1 MVVRAVGAR
10 CEQRAGSLTP
20 ERLSILQKS
29 ADYHAR
35 RVAGWILD
43 ASADIEDVR
52 QTLLLAVWARVAQ
65 FDPVRASW
73 STFIDLLVR
82 HAAWDY
88 ARQCLQS
95 RRFTVTLLDDHGDV
109 LLHDVGEYQDAFAVV
124 RASVDVERAIES
136 LPDHLR
142 RLCRLL
148 QLENSSVAQRLSGLS
163 PAEFYRQVQDLR
175 MRFRSLG
182 LQPGGQTP

>member
-10 CEQRAGSLTP
+10 CEQRTGSLTP

-35 RVAGWILD
+35 RVASWILD
-43 ASADIEDVR
+43 ASADVEDVR

-82 HAAWDY
+82 HAAWDH
-88 ARQCLQS
+88 AKQCLQS
-95 RRFTVTLLDDHGDV
+95 RRFTVTSLEDRGHSI
-109 LLHDVGEYQDAFAVV
+109 LHDEGEHQDPFAVV
-124 RASVDVERAIES
+124 RASVDVERMIES

-148 QLENSSVAQRLSGLS
+148 QLESSSVAQRLSGLS
-163 PAEFYRQVQDLR
+163 PAEFYRHVQDLR

-182 LQPGGQTP
+182 LQPGQTS

>member
-95 RRFTVTLLDDHGDV
+95 RRFAARHISGAS
-109 LLHDVGEYQDAFAVV
+109 HEGRAAFGAC
-124 RASVDVERAIES
+124 
-136 LPDHLR
+136 R
-142 RLCRLL
+142 RRRDW
-148 QLENSSVAQRLSGLS
+148 A
-163 PAEFYRQVQDLR
+163 PA
-175 MRFRSLG
+175 
-182 LQPGGQTP
+182 